1 MIENIPVEISFSGV
15 YFPPIFFVIVFGV
28 IGAFVITSVLNRTG
42 LSKYF
47 WHPPLAFL
55 AISALISAVIALVF
69 LSP

>member
-15 YFPPIFFVIVFGV
+15 YFPPIFFVIVFGI

-55 AISALISAVIALVF
+55 AMSALISAVIALLF

>member
-55 AISALISAVIALVF
+55 AISAIISAIIGL
-69 LSP
+69 LILRP

>member
-1 MIENIPVEISFSGV
+1 MIEKVPVEISFSGI

-28 IGAFVITSVLNRTG
+28 IGAYVITSVLNRTR

-55 AISALISAVIALVF
+55 AISVIISTVIALVF
-69 LSP
+69 L

>member
-55 AISALISAVIALVF
+55 AMSALISAVIVLLF
-69 LSP
+69 LPP

>member
-55 AISALISAVIALVF
+55 AISALRSAIIALLFV
-69 LSP
+69 SP

>member
-1 MIENIPVEISFSGV
+1 MIENVPVEISFSGI

-47 WHPPLAFL
+47 WHPPLVFL
-55 AISALISAVIALVF
+55 AISVLISAVIALLF

>member
-1 MIENIPVEISFSGV
+1 MIENVPVEISFSGI
-15 YFPPIFFVIVFGV
+15 YFPPIFFVILFGV
-28 IGAFVITSVLNRTG
+28 IGAFVITSVLNRIG

-55 AISALISAVIALVF
+55 AISAIISAVIALVF